1 MKRKKNLERAI
12 ILGLILSA
20 SVYGIT
26 YAEEISIND
35 FRNSSDSFGNINV
48 DKNTVVIGTG
58 EPDESA
64 NSIANKTITVSK
76 DVILKLENLTGHSP
90 YIIGNGDIYITKTE
104 NFTGAGIYVNGNITA
119 NSLTIENPIVDRNNG
134 KGIYTYG
141 GDVKLN
147 VNYLTIKSNDHG
159 IFTTGDAT
167 SDVNINNTLTVKI
180 ETNSAHGIVNSGDS
194 NHVNNIIIKSDR
206 ENSLV
211 DIFSHTAGLSNNNT
225 GGGIIDIKADTVKVV
240 TDNLYAV
247 RGDHGDITL
256 TAKNNIVS
264 GGTSGVHTL
273 NGDIKI
279 TAEEGNQI
287 ATTNNKD
294 VTLGAIYTST
304 DKEGNPGNGTIEII
318 AKNGNNKVNAVTD
331 GVHTKGNGTVDLI
344 ANGYNSIISDK
355 NAVYNNGT
363 NTINIKAVASEN
375 ETLSTLADYNDYD
388 NVLIA
393 GENGVKSD
401 STGTTNVI
409 ADNNNYIAGT
419 TNGILSNGAGII
431 KVDAGNSNYIG
442 KVTYTGAD
450 ENGNEETYT
459 ITSKTGINVIEGIV
473 DVKATNGDNNIYAN
487 DNGIIIV
494 DVNNTDG
501 NNSKV
506 VLEGKNN
513 NIKVDSKSMLGSGIS
528 MSNSEIV
535 INSKDG
541 DFILDVDTS
550 FTKSLANL
558 DFYGFNV
565 DNSKINLDA
574 TGDVVISLD
583 AEANVNA
590 GSDRHSGGLIIN
602 NNSDAEIEAGNI
614 IYIESN
620 VNKTP
625 AVAFT
630 HNDNYGLK
638 ADKKSSITIKSS
650 GKTDKGYGAVVT
662 AEGTNSK
669 GIFSEGSL
677 VDIDTIGG
685 GIYVKNTAQDESYSL
700 YNLAGASQSDDPDF
714 KPVSDFNSTIDINA
728 KGDVYLGSF
737 NNSPSE
743 SYDTIGQGGN
753 VGAIYNESH
762 GSNTATLNIIA
773 DDVVIES
780 IAKGS
785 NRILNA
791 YGIKASG
798 TGTGESL
805 VNIDADNL
813 SITAKID
820 GARGN
825 SFGIDS
831 RNANVDID
839 VTGSTYIESSQY
851 GIYAQNYYTK
861 NNTETNIDIN
871 SCIDNNIY
879 GKTTGIMATGEKAV
893 TNLTAGK
900 GTNLVQSVD
909 GTAIRSENNAKTV
922 LKAENAYNNVI
933 SDNSTGIY
941 SAGTSDVENN
951 TKVELIAKGNNV
963 SGSTGIWGLNNGKV
977 SLDASTL
984 TNEITADS
992 YGIYANTKSDI
1003 DLNAGNSNNI
1013 LSAKIT
1019 ITDEDTGVTADYG
1032 QQSAVY
1038 ALNGSNVDL
1047 AAGEQN
1053 YLLGAVY
1060 ANGTGTNVNVK
1071 GKDGSTATN
1080 VIRSHA
1086 AIANAGDI
1094 DTTTEGSEFKGKT
1107 FYSALYAEDGANIKL
1122 DGNNIIGTWADSGK
1136 DAMLERTVWAY
1147 NEGTIDITG
1156 ATQIRTDRYDSSPNS
1171 ADVAIAAGT
1180 ATKLTKDI
1188 VDNYDETDNPRATVT
1203 VNYDDFKDENGVSIS
1218 KSNISGDILSAYA
1231 GLVDIST
1238 DNSEAGINIYG
1249 NLLAGN
1255 NGILS
1260 VDLGKGGTLIGRA
1273 DDYGD
1278 AGYVG
1283 NIENEG
1289 DSNEHQNFYNPA
1301 FSSTIYSG
1309 GRVDL
1314 EMGAGSTWYVTGQSW
1329 ITSIN
1334 TENAQGYTKD
1344 TRATIDLTTLYQN
1357 HEDDN
1362 TTAHAL
1368 TVYDFKGSAD
1378 IKMNLSGDRANSDML
1393 YMKHADGTYRINL
1406 ANAVTTDEINSDH
1419 DGNSFSGLRFATVGS
1434 DSNVNFV
1441 VGSYDNG
1448 GAFNVEYEVGT
1459 DEYGGT
1465 ETAHENDVY
1474 NGGSLNSGK
1483 PGSDMVDGFFGN
1495 NDGPVSDNN
1504 GQGEVSA
1511 MDLQA
1516 ENAIMLL
1523 DEEGETLDETVTAE
1537 EPVDYNATNHKI
1549 IARLGDEISDT
1560 GKTILNMSR
1569 ANYSNAIYMD
1579 RLNKRLGE
1587 ARYINSE
1594 EDEGMWVRIRHDR
1607 IGKDAAYRSQNT
1619 MYELGYDQKQEC
1631 DNGER
1636 RVGMAIDYMHG
1647 DTGYDQIAGKG
1658 EIDRYG
1664 LWLYDTWMGDKGHYA
1679 DYVAKWGHLS
1689 NDFEVYTMQN
1699 GDKVTGDYSNNV
1711 FSVSAEYGRKKD
1723 IGNDW
1728 YFEPQVQAQ
1737 LARVTGADY
1746 TTNQGTKVSVDGI
1759 NSLIGR
1765 AGFRLGKDFGEEKQ
1779 STVYIK
1785 ADVLHEFLGD
1795 QDVRVLDKSSDNK
1808 WAGIS
1813 YENEGTWYDVGF
1825 GFATQMSKNSYAF
1838 MDFEKSF
1845 GNDNDGTYQINVGM
1859 QWSF

>member
-1 MKRKKNLERAI
+1 MKGKKNLERAI
-12 ILGLILSA
+12 VLGLLLST
-20 SVYGIT
+20 SVYGS
-26 YAEEISIND
+26 AWADPAIND
-35 FRNSSDSFGNINV
+35 DTVDSQPQYKDSVTIEGDANTSAIEITKDNEVPVTIKGEESITLESGKYGIRLEADRDITLNAGGDNVIKVTANSTDDEIGDGINV
-48 DKNTVVIGTG
+48 TENAAGTITLNGGNNTITVIGEHSDGIYTATG
-58 EPDESA
+58 NNTIIEMNA
-64 NSIANKTITVSK
+64 NSGDNTINADNNGIDHRGNKTIT
-76 DVILKLENLTGHSP
+76 LKAESSNIIKTTAGDGIRVEGTGTVEF
-90 YIIGNGDIYITKTE
+90 IAQNNEITAGDNGIQVD
-104 NFTGAGIYVNGNITA
+104 GGGSVNITA
-119 NSLTIENPIVDRNNG
+119 NSGSNTITAITN
-134 KGIYTYG
+134 GIYASG
-141 GDVKLN
+141 ANSAVKLTGKTN
-147 VNYLTIKSNDHG
+147 VITVNANNKTGEVNG
-159 IFTTGDAT
+159 ILAEDSA
-167 SDVNINNTLTVKI
+167 TVKI
-180 ETNSAHGIVNSGDS
+180 VNGGSLDVDVIKNSTYNGPNGDTVSGLANYGSTMEINTGDGYVDINVDLDSTNYQCAGSRGIFITTENGNSGNKIYNDAKTSIKGTYINVNASNDLGNVYGIMVNGVGNNSGKKAEFNLTATGSNRENIGIDISAINNDSTAVGIQVNGNSEAIINSNSGDVYIS
-194 NHVNNIIIKSDR
+194 GQSTNGYGYGVLAAGNSSGNSILKISGVNTHISG
-206 ENSLV
+206 S
-211 DIFSHTAGLSNNNT
+211 
-225 GGGIIDIKADTVKVV
+225 
-240 TDNLYAV
+240 YAAV
-247 RGDHGDITL
+247 N
-256 TAKNNIVS
+256 A
-264 GGTSGVHTL
+264 GTSAE
-273 NGDIKI
+273 NKSSIEI
-279 TAEEGNQI
+279 TATKGDNIFEGTTFGILNQLSS
-287 ATTNNKD
+287 TTD
-294 VTLGAIYTST
+294 VKAEFGYNVI
-304 DKEGNPGNGTIEII
+304 
-318 AKNGNNKVNAVTD
+318 KNGNNGIYTLNNNQGKSN
-331 GVHTKGNGTVDLI
+331 
-344 ANGYNSIISDK
+344 ISLT
-355 NAVYNNGT
+355 ALG
-363 NTINIKAVASEN
+363 NTI
-375 ETLSTLADYNDYD
+375 ET
-388 NVLIA
+388 
-393 GENGVKSD
+393 
-401 STGTTNVI
+401 
-409 ADNNNYIAGT
+409 
-419 TNGILSNGAGII
+419 SN
-431 KVDAGNSNYIG
+431 
-442 KVTYTGAD
+442 
-450 ENGNEETYT
+450 
-459 ITSKTGINVIEGIV
+459 
-473 DVKATNGDNNIYAN
+473 
-487 DNGIIIV
+487 
-494 DVNNTDG
+494 
-501 NNSKV
+501 
-506 VLEGKNN
+506 
-513 NIKVDSKSMLGSGIS
+513 
-528 MSNSEIV
+528 
-535 INSKDG
+535 
-541 DFILDVDTS
+541 
-550 FTKSLANL
+550 
-558 DFYGFNV
+558 
-565 DNSKINLDA
+565 
-574 TGDVVISLD
+574 
-583 AEANVNA
+583 
-590 GSDRHSGGLIIN
+590 
-602 NNSDAEIEAGNI
+602 
-614 IYIESN
+614 
-620 VNKTP
+620 
-625 AVAFT
+625 
-630 HNDNYGLK
+630 
-638 ADKKSSITIKSS
+638 
-650 GKTDKGYGAVVT
+650 
-662 AEGTNSK
+662 
-669 GIFSEGSL
+669 
-677 VDIDTIGG
+677 
-685 GIYVKNTAQDESYSL
+685 
-700 YNLAGASQSDDPDF
+700 
-714 KPVSDFNSTIDINA
+714 
-728 KGDVYLGSF
+728 
-737 NNSPSE
+737 
-743 SYDTIGQGGN
+743 
-753 VGAIYNESH
+753 
-762 GSNTATLNIIA
+762 
-773 DDVVIES
+773 
-780 IAKGS
+780 
-785 NRILNA
+785 
-791 YGIKASG
+791 
-798 TGTGESL
+798 
-805 VNIDADNL
+805 
-813 SITAKID
+813 
-820 GARGN
+820 
-825 SFGIDS
+825 
-831 RNANVDID
+831 
-839 VTGSTYIESSQY
+839 Y
-851 GIYAQNYYTK
+851 GIYSNNGIVTLTANGNNYENVLTK
-861 NNTETNIDIN
+861 NSSSIWAHNTSKVNLIAEEGFNKLESSGTA
-871 SCIDNNIY
+871 IY
-879 GKTTGIMATGEKAV
+879 SADKDTMV
-893 TNLTAGK
+893 NLTA
-900 GTNLVQSVD
+900 
-909 GTAIRSENNAKTV
+909 
-922 LKAENAYNNVI
+922 
-933 SDNSTGIY
+933 
-941 SAGTSDVENN
+941 
-951 TKVELIAKGNNV
+951 KGNTI
-963 SGSTGIWGLNNGKV
+963 SAHTGIWGLNNGKV

-992 YGIYANTKSDI
+992 YGIFADTKSDI

-1013 LSAKIT
+1013 LSAKTT
-1019 ITDEDTGVTADYG
+1019 ITDEETGETGDYG
-1032 QQSAVY
+1032 TAYAVN
-1038 ALNGSNVDL
+1038 ALSGSSVDL

-1053 YLLGAVY
+1053 YLLGSVY
-1060 ANGTGTNVNVK
+1060 ANGTGTNVDVK

-1080 VIRSHA
+1080 VIRSYA
-1086 AIANAGDI
+1086 VINNAGDLN
-1094 DTTTEGSEFKGKT
+1094 TNEEFKDKSVV
-1107 FYSALYAEDGANIKL
+1107 SALYAQNGANIEL
-1122 DGNNIIGTWADSGK
+1122 TGENYIGTYADNTDK
-1136 DAMLERTVWAY
+1136 DTLERTVWAY

-1156 ATQIRTDRYDSSPNS
+1156 AAQIRTDRYDSSPNS

-1180 ATKLTKDI
+1180 ATKLTKYI

-1607 IGKDAAYRSQNT
+1607 IGKDDAYRSQNT

-1795 QDVRVLDKSSDNK
+1795 QDVRVFDKSSDNK

-1813 YENEGTWYDVGF
+1813 YENEGT
-1825 GFATQMSKNSYAF
+1825 
-1838 MDFEKSF
+1838 
-1845 GNDNDGTYQINVGM
+1845 
-1859 QWSF
+1859 